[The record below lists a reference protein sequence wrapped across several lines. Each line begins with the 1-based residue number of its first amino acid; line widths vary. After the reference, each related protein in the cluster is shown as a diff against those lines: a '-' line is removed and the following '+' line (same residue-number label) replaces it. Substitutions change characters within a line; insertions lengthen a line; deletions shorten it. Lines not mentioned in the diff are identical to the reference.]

1 MTETAKATKQLAY
14 VLMEQFIALPHYE
27 KAAFALQV
35 ECDYNDMTD
44 EERAVLDPEMT
55 EVIERMGDIMQENES
70 MLEEDFCPDCLFTIT
85 YGHEQLDGG
94 YSEMVSS
101 CKC

>member
-1 MTETAKATKQLAY
+1 MTETTKATKQLAY
-14 VLMEQFIALPHYE
+14 VLMEQFIALDHYD
-27 KAAFALQV
+27 KPKFAIQV

-55 EVIERMGDIMQENES
+55 EVIQRMQDVLDENEE
-70 MLEEDFCPDCLFTIT
+70 MLENDVCPDCLSTIT
-85 YGHEQLDGG
+85 YEREELDGG
-94 YSEMVSS
+94 YSEILSS